1 MSYFPQPKP
10 WKDFFDISE
19 ISIPHPAK
27 LQERVAANLVY
38 FGGNYL
44 TAFACCFIFT
54 CIINPLLLFAVIFSA
69 IGGLLLRNY
78 LQTATQSDKDK
89 KHLNEHTAHT
99 LSKWYIYSVVM
110 FLLVMGNIPLFFVFF
125 FFFGGL
131 LFHAILRYPGL
142 KAKGMHLVDVCL
154 RFDPVTPFIKLV
166 EGNVYHQSKDVQDM
180 DKNK

>member
-1 MSYFPQPKP
+1 MSYFPRPKP
-10 WKDFFDISE
+10 WKEFFDISQ
-19 ISIPHPAK
+19 ISIPQPSK
-27 LQERVAANLVY
+27 LQERLSSNLVF

-78 LQTATQSDKDK
+78 LQSATHSDKDK

-99 LSKWYIYSVVM
+99 LSKWYMYSVVM
-110 FLLVMGNIPLFFVFF
+110 FLLLMGNIPLFFIFF
-125 FFFGGL
+125 FYFSGL
-131 LFHAILRYPGL
+131 LFHALVRNPVL
-142 KAKGMHLVDVCL
+142 KSKGMHLMDVYL
-154 RFDPVTPFIKLV
+154 RFDPMTPFIRLV
-166 EGNVYHQSKDVQDM
+166 EGGGCQQKEMQDI